1 MTSFRRGIRSEEIR
15 LQSQHVLFVEGKD
28 QASVDPKVLREL
40 FDPENI
46 RIEPLGPSFSVK
58 SVAQALYSYHPNYY
72 FLIDRD
78 HHDENFVDQC
88 WDNFPD
94 PDKHNLLVWR
104 KREIE
109 NYFLDPLYLSKSS
122 YCVSSQQ
129 KIEKKILEFAG
140 RRLFLDA
147 ANYVIISIREELKK
161 NWITKFSNPEE
172 FSSKE
177 KALTKLKNT
186 SEFEKHKADV
196 GLKVSTDELEHRF
209 NNVVEEMMG
218 NTDKPIFGEGKWLNM
233 VQGKKVLSQVVN
245 SGCFTIPTTD
255 GSTLSGKEKLNAVAK
270 DLLKKDTGIQPI
282 DFHKL
287 KELIRRR
294 IRRENIDE
302 IS

>member
-1 MTSFRRGIRSEEIR
+1 MVSFRRGIRPEEIR
-15 LQSQHVLFVEGKD
+15 LQSQHVLFVEGND
-28 QASVDPKVLREL
+28 QASIDPKVLREL
-40 FDPENI
+40 FDLENI

-58 SVAQALYSYHPNYY
+58 RVAQALYSYHPNYY

-78 HHDENFVDQC
+78 HHDENFVDHC

-104 KREIE
+104 KHEIE

-129 KIEKKILEFAG
+129 EIEKKILEFAG

-172 FSSKE
+172 FFSKE
-177 KALTKLKNT
+177 EALTKLKNA
-186 SEFEKHKADV
+186 SEFKEHKAEFDR
-196 GLKVSTDELEHRF
+196 KISNYELEYRF

-218 NTDKPIFGEGKWLNM
+218 TADKPTFGEGKWLDM

-245 SGCFTIPTTD
+245 SGCFKIPTKD

-270 DLLKKDTGIQPI
+270 DLLKKDTVMQPI
-282 DFHKL
+282 DFRKL